1 MNLEPMRYKNYVWP
15 HNPRTYEIIYDR
27 NIAVHKVP
35 FGRYFLQN
43 LGLTRRILRGEGEFV
58 GAGAY
63 EEFKKLATVFYD
75 EEPGLLVHPVWQ
87 VSNAYFASLSLKME
101 PYEDYVK
108 YAFEF
113 WETYDGYTGKA
124 EKYAA
129 GRKMVAAASAAPQT
143 YTVRAGDT
151 MWGIAQR
158 NGLTLEELVA
168 LNPQIRNPNRI
179 YVGDVVFL
187 GQGGESR

>member
-1 MNLEPMRYKNYVWP
+1 MNLEPMRYKDYVWP
-15 HNPRTYEIIYDR
+15 HNPRTYEIVYGRD
-27 NIAVHKVP
+27 IAVHKVP

-43 LGLTRRILRGEGEFV
+43 MGMTRRILKGEGEFV
-58 GAGAY
+58 GEGAY
-63 EEFKKLATVFYD
+63 DTFKKLATVFYD

-87 VSNAYFASLSLKME
+87 TSNAYFVSLSLKME

-113 WETYDGYTGKA
+113 WEAYDGYTGKA
-124 EKYAA
+124 SKYAVLQTA
-129 GRKMVAAASAAPQT
+129 PVVTTAAAKT
-143 YTVRAGDT
+143 YTVKAGDT
-151 MWGIAQR
+151 MWAIAGR

-179 YVGDVVFL
+179 YVGDVINL
-187 GQGGESR
+187 G

>member
-75 EEPGLLVHPVWQ
+75 EKPGLLVHPVWQ
-87 VSNAYFASLSLKME
+87 VSNAYFASLSLKMV
-101 PYEDYVK
+101 P
-108 YAFEF
+108 
-113 WETYDGYTGKA
+113 
-124 EKYAA
+124 
-129 GRKMVAAASAAPQT
+129 
-143 YTVRAGDT
+143 
-151 MWGIAQR
+151 
-158 NGLTLEELVA
+158 
-168 LNPQIRNPNRI
+168 
-179 YVGDVVFL
+179 
-187 GQGGESR
+187 

>member
-108 YAFEF
+108 
-113 WETYDGYTGKA
+113 
-124 EKYAA
+124 
-129 GRKMVAAASAAPQT
+129 
-143 YTVRAGDT
+143 
-151 MWGIAQR
+151 
-158 NGLTLEELVA
+158 
-168 LNPQIRNPNRI
+168 
-179 YVGDVVFL
+179 
-187 GQGGESR
+187 